1 MPLPSADLS
10 LFLVAALIIAT
21 FLPFYVL
28 HPVRVARLRW
38 LTLTLMALWAVLV
51 IYVLV
56 RDFDVELSVT
66 IVLCA
71 IALYVTAS
79 DGAFRLLRSFKS

>member
-1 MPLPSADLS
+1 M
-10 LFLVAALIIAT
+10 
-21 FLPFYVL
+21 L

-38 LTLTLMALWAVLV
+38 LTLTLMAVWGVLA

-56 RDFDVELSVT
+56 RDFDVELPVT

-71 IALYVTAS
+71 IAVYVIAR